1 MPKNNRKPSMASTL
15 EKRRETKSIIRPM
28 QITCCF
34 ISHYPKRAVAGST
47 IEITQK
53 NSKAVQTPL
62 FTCARRPQDPSPMW
76 LFVIIG
82 WFLDPSG
89 VEVWFHPGMCERTKR
104 MSHSWYLHDKTSSL
118 ENLKRVHDC
127 EFPTPIIVSTRHFHQ
142 ILSCS
147 ILKHHTC
154 MEH

>member
-1 MPKNNRKPSMASTL
+1 
-15 EKRRETKSIIRPM
+15 M

-89 VEVWFHPGMCERTKR
+89 VGVWFDCLDWVVG
-104 MSHSWYLHDKTSSL
+104 SQKTRWW
-118 ENLKRVHDC
+118 E
-127 EFPTPIIVSTRHFHQ
+127 VSPSKLMNELQEKF
-142 ILSCS
+142 S
-147 ILKHHTC
+147 
-154 MEH
+154 